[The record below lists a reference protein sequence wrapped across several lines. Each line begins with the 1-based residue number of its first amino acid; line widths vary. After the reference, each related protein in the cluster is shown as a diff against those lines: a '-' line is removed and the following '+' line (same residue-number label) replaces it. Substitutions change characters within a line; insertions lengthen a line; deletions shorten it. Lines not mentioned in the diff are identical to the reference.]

1 VARNLLALIAIL
13 LLAAVV
19 AAFVVLVTNSGGD
32 KIDLDQV
39 VKENVNDQID
49 ALRQAVEDN
58 TK

>member
-1 VARNLLALIAIL
+1 MAWTRTHARSL
-13 LLAAVV
+13 LLTSIV
-19 AAFVVLVTNSGGD
+19 ALASSGGGD

-49 ALRQAVEDN
+49 ALKQVVDEN

>member
-1 VARNLLALIAIL
+1 MALIVIL

-19 AAFVVLVTNSGGD
+19 AMVVVLASSGGNG
-32 KIDLDQV
+32 KISLDQV

-49 ALRQAVEDN
+49 ALRQVVEDN